1 MELSRQTVYGGGLLL
16 LLLGGGFASFLIKKP
31 AKNKMMMVVPAD
43 TPITVAG
50 GSIVAKTSDSH
61 GWTPINSSGTVIGY
75 QSLSS
80 PNPYAFVIVEYGSAT
95 STSLSRPW
103 QAHFTFREN
112 GKPESDDKDDKRG
125 MILCSDFDSA
135 NAKCVDPGGK
145 QDGQNNLYIVSID
158 PQDSIVPA
166 WVDDTPASATAPSRV
181 EFQAAAGCSHCN
193 HITNVIIKY
202 EKGHQIKIPCTNSQ
216 CMLYTYNSA
225 SGMP

>member
-1 MELSRQTVYGGGLLL
+1 MELSRQTVYGGGLVL
-16 LLLGGGFASFLIKKP
+16 LLLGGGFASFLIKSS
-31 AKNKMMMVVPAD
+31 AKSKMMMIVPAD

-50 GSIVAKTSDSH
+50 GSIVAKTSDSG
-61 GWTPINSSGTVIGY
+61 GWNLIKNSSGTPIGGY
-75 QSLSS
+75 QSNSS
-80 PNPYAFVIVEYGSAT
+80 SNLYAFVVVEYGGAT
-95 STSLSRPW
+95 STPLTRPW

-135 NAKCVDPGGK
+135 KAKCVDPGGN
-145 QDGQNNLYIVSID
+145 QDGKNNLYIVSID
-158 PQDSIVPA
+158 PQDSIIPA
-166 WVDDTPASATAPSRV
+166 WVDDTAGAAPSRV

-202 EKGHQIKIPCTNSQ
+202 EKGHQTKIPCTNSQ

>member
-16 LLLGGGFASFLIKKP
+16 LLLGGSFASFLIKKP
-31 AKNKMMMVVPAD
+31 VQKKIILVPAD

-61 GWTPINSSGTVIGY
+61 GWTPINSGGTVIGY
-75 QSLSS
+75 QSVSS
-80 PNPYAFVIVEYGSAT
+80 SNLYAFVIVEYGTAT
-95 STSLSRPW
+95 STPLTRPW
-103 QAHFTFREN
+103 QAHFTFREK
-112 GKPESDDKDDKRG
+112 GKPEPDPKDDKRG
-125 MILCSDFDSA
+125 MILCSDFDTA
-135 NAKCVDPGGK
+135 KAKCVDPGGT

-158 PQDSIVPA
+158 PQDSIIPA
-166 WVDDTPASATAPSRV
+166 WVDDTAGAAPSRV
-181 EFQAAAGCSHCN
+181 EFQAAADCSHCN

-202 EKGHQIKIPCTNSQ
+202 EKGHQNKIPCTNSQ

>member
-1 MELSRQTVYGGGLLL
+1 MELSKQTVYGGGLLL
-16 LLLGGGFASFLIKKP
+16 LLLGGGFASLLKTTLKTPQKKIIF
-31 AKNKMMMVVPAD
+31 VPAD

-61 GWTPINSSGTVIGY
+61 GWTPINSSGTIIGY
-75 QSLSS
+75 QSASS
-80 PNPYAFVIVEYGSAT
+80 SNLYAFLIVEYGNAT
-95 STSLSRPW
+95 STPLTRPW
-103 QAHFTFREN
+103 QAHFTFREK
-112 GKPESDDKDDKRG
+112 GKPEPDGTDDKRG

-135 NAKCVDPGGK
+135 KAKCVDPGGK
-145 QDGQNNLYIVSID
+145 QDGQNNLYVVSMD

-166 WVDDTPASATAPSRV
+166 WVDDTAGTAPSRV

-202 EKGHQIKIPCTNSQ
+202 EKGHQSKTACTNSQ
-216 CMLYTYNSA
+216 CMLYTYNNA